1 MMVRSALRT
10 GLEGYR
16 RNVQLMEKAATK
28 LANPETAEPVRDIVD
43 LMRAEAGAKAN
54 VITMVV
60 AKRTEDFL
68 LDLFA

>member
-1 MMVRSALRT
+1 MRLI
-10 GLEGYR
+10 
-16 RNVQLMEKAATK
+16 EKAATK

-43 LMRAEAGAKAN
+43 LLRAETGAKAN
-54 VITMVV
+54 VVTMVV

>member
-1 MMVRSALRT
+1 MMVRNALRI
-10 GLEGYR
+10 GMEGYR

-43 LMRAEAGAKAN
+43 LLRAETGAKAN
-54 VITMVV
+54 VIAMVV